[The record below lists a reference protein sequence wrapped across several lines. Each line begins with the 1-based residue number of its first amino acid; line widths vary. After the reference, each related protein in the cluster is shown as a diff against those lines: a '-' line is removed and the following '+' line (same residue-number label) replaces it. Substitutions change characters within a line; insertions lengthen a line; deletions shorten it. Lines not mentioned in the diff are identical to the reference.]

1 MVQMSNWEISARSLG
16 LWLVIALAVRAAMD
30 GKNDADLGR
39 RLRDHD
45 PKAMSDLYDRYGR
58 LVYSLIFRVVRNAAS
73 AEDLTQ
79 ETFLRI
85 WNRAHAFD
93 AERGCLGPWIVTI
106 ARNRAI
112 DHIRSAESRYAAHT
126 VELAQVE
133 HPANFANFEDGALTL
148 DRGRRLKDAFEK
160 LTPNQKT
167 VIELAYYEGL
177 SQTEMAERMQQPLGT
192 VKTWVRAALKAMRDR
207 LAAAAVA

>member
-1 MVQMSNWEISARSLG
+1 MRLVPI
-16 LWLVIALAVRAAMD
+16 WLAFAVLQLAVRPKDEAGLA
-30 GKNDADLGR
+30 R
-39 RLRDHD
+39 RLHDRDA
-45 PKAMSDLYDRYGR
+45 KVMGQIYDRYGR
-58 LVYSLIFRVVRNAAS
+58 LVYSLIHRVVRDAGV

-85 WNRAHAFD
+85 WNRAQAFD
-93 AERGCLGPWIVTI
+93 AKRGALGPWIVTV

-112 DHIRSAESRYAAHT
+112 DYLRSSDGRMASRSL
-126 VELAQVE
+126 ELPAIE
-133 HPANFANFEDGALTL
+133 HPSRFTGMEDKALSM
-148 DRGRRLKDAFEK
+148 DRARRLKEAFEK

-192 VKTWVRAALKAMRDR
+192 VKTWVRAALKALRDQ
-207 LAAAAVA
+207 LGEAAAIV